1 MGVLSK
7 FLAHLY
13 TITIVFLTILILEL
27 VILARSITGNIIQDS
42 RNKPINTK
50 QYLKI
55 IEEKNPAC
63 RYKKTGFRMDHQSN
77 SIECAVCL
85 SLFEEGELIRKLKCK
100 HVFHKECLDRWLQQD
115 WATCPLCRSKV
126 LPEEIMMKYR
136 QFLHQQEYEGSDEEL
151 IFLISALHGN
161 YLRRFL

>member
-1 MGVLSK
+1 MGALSQ

-13 TITIVFLTILILEL
+13 TIVTVLFTILILEL
-27 VILARSITGNIIQDS
+27 VILVRSITGNIQESKKKTIT
-42 RNKPINTK
+42 TK
-50 QYLKI
+50 QYLKL
-55 IEEKNPAC
+55 IEEKIPAR
-63 RYKKTGFRMDHQSN
+63 RYKKTRFIMDD

-85 SLFEEGELIRKLKCK
+85 SLFEEGEFVRKLKCK
-100 HVFHKECLDRWLQQD
+100 HIFHKDCLDRWLQQD
-115 WATCPLCRSKV
+115 WATCPLCRTTV

-136 QFLHQQEYEGSDEEL
+136 QFLHRQEYEGSDEDL